1 MHIMVEAS
9 ETGDAE
15 PTVQLCQF
23 SIFFDLKKEMF
34 YVNQTLDNAL
44 EALISAQVQPIMEFL
59 ISDNGLKPTVRIF
72 IF

>member
-1 MHIMVEAS
+1 MVEVS

-23 SIFFDLKKEMF
+23 SIFFRSEKRNVL
-34 YVNQTLDNAL
+34 NQTLDNAL